1 MRDHRVGA
9 GLPCPLWVK
18 SGHSGNS
25 KQCPLYPRKR
35 TSELNRADAI
45 LTLSPNPEA
54 AIYLQAKLTCQLGE

>member
-35 TSELNRADAI
+35 TSELNRAMSALYQKRTLPSGRNPDAV
-45 LTLSPNPEA
+45 TEP
-54 AIYLQAKLTCQLGE
+54 